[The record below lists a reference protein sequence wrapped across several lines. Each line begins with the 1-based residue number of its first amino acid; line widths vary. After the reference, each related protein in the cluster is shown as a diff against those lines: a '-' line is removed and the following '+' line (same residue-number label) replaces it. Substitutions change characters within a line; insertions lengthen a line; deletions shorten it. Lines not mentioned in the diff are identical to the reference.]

1 MIGRLIE
8 LMRLIGGQKS
18 QDRGMQFF
26 NISDGMKKFTHLN
39 DEEVRGEYFR
49 IADIKSKSDQDIQD
63 WMALKNIMEDRGL
76 F

>member
-8 LMRLIGGQKS
+8 LMRLIGRQKS

-39 DEEVRGEYFR
+39 DEEVRDEYFR

>member
-1 MIGRLIE
+1 MIGRLIG
-8 LMRLIGGQKS
+8 LMRLIGRQKS

-26 NISDGMKKFTHLN
+26 NISNGMKKFTHLS
-39 DEEVRGEYFR
+39 DEKVQSEYFR
-49 IADIKSKSDQDIQD
+49 IADIKSKSDQEIQD